1 MNTKL
6 EKKSVTVRR
15 ERAQGGKKKQQGT
28 ADEPDREWPP
38 FRRRYER
45 PSIFSVFVF
54 LLRGKYIYLSL
65 SLFLRNKRN
74 PNTPLGDNIKKERS
88 DVTVKIHRPFYL
100 RPDMIFRSHL
110 AKGCHDAWLGI
121 CIVTPLA
128 NSIITVKRRISTT
141 NFLGGTTGDHSK
153 IGPTVRI
160 KTYIFTYYC

>member
-1 MNTKL
+1 ML
-6 EKKSVTVRR
+6 LYGAR
-15 ERAQGGKKKQQGT
+15 EPRGGKKSN
-28 ADEPDREWPP
+28 REQPMNLIENGHLSDDDTSDH
-38 FRRRYER
+38 R
-45 PSIFSVFVF
+45 F
-54 LLRGKYIYLSL
+54 LLFLFFYCEGNVFISL
-65 SLFLRNKRN
+65 SFFLRNKRN